1 MAYYYLVE
9 TFGGVPLLT
18 EENTSASDIITEVTR
33 ASEKDIY
40 GFIVEELTQSLDKLP
55 DVADAAGELSNTAL
69 KHFLGKIYLTRAYRE
84 YAEPEDV
91 TTAIKLFEEV
101 IA

>member
-1 MAYYYLVE
+1 M
-9 TFGGVPLLT
+9 
-18 EENTSASDIITEVTR
+18 
-33 ASEKDIY
+33 
-40 GFIVEELTQSLDKLP
+40 
-55 DVADAAGELSNTAL
+55 ADAAGELSNTAL

>member
-33 ASEKDIY
+33 ASERI
-40 GFIVEELTQSLDKLP
+40 S
-55 DVADAAGELSNTAL
+55 
-69 KHFLGKIYLTRAYRE
+69 
-84 YAEPEDV
+84 
-91 TTAIKLFEEV
+91 TTSSSKS
-101 IA
+101 